1 MRDNYNITTRVPLHP
16 AVGALNSDFDPE
28 SPSAASN
35 LSHAALSFVHG
46 GLAFGYPNL
55 TPYPSRINSLGA
67 SLLNKTLTADPLPA
81 PYPPAPTRAPLP
93 ASATPEE
100 IELNGT
106 EGPYWARD
114 WAEPETEEMC
124 AQVEQVLNSIGCAK
138 MFMGHTVRD
147 EVCSLVGTDHESLR
161 EFQVMLS
168 RCNSKIVLID
178 TVRDSQSC
186 LDADSDLLYR
196 VSLMAYRTGRR
207 HSRLFIASSRLQRNE
222 PGLKSML
229 DSILPHNQQR
239 HVVGDA

>member
-28 SPSAASN
+28 FPSAASN

-67 SLLNKTLTADPLPA
+67 SLLNKMLTADPLPA

-124 AQVEQVLNSIGCAK
+124 AQVEQVLASIGCEK
-138 MFMGHTVRD
+138 MLMGHTVRD
-147 EVCSLVGTDHESLR
+147 EVCSLVRAIHGIH
-161 EFQVMLS
+161 
-168 RCNSKIVLID
+168 
-178 TVRDSQSC
+178 
-186 LDADSDLLYR
+186 
-196 VSLMAYRTGRR
+196 
-207 HSRLFIASSRLQRNE
+207 ASSRSCCRGATPRLSSLTLFVITN
-222 PGLKSML
+222 PASTL
-229 DSILPHNQQR
+229 ILIYLIGHLSWRTGPA
-239 HVVGDA
+239 VGTRDCL